1 MADRPE
7 IELARKMKLGDRAAF
22 AEFARVFGSKVF
34 EYSFLMC
41 GQRDDAEE
49 VAQDT
54 LLKVFENLE
63 QIRDP
68 EHIRAWVFKIAK
80 NACTMKRRKTPPS
93 SEVALE
99 ESFPFQIPDWA
110 SLPDQQ
116 AISAEHS
123 GMLRSAIRAIPQSY
137 RTVLLLRD
145 FEELST
151 HETADILGISE
162 DLVKTRLHRARS
174 AVKRKWKELIAA

>member
-1 MADRPE
+1 VAERPE
-7 IELARKMKLGDRAAF
+7 VELARKMKRGDRAAF
-22 AEFARVFGSKVF
+22 TEFASIFGRKVF

-63 QIRDP
+63 QIREP

-80 NACTMKRRKTPPS
+80 NACSMKRRKTPPS

-99 ESFPFQIPDWA
+99 EGFPFQIPDWA
-110 SLPDQQ
+110 AVPEQQ
-116 AISAEHS
+116 AISAEHT
-123 GMLRSAIRAIPQSY
+123 GILRAAIRAIPASY

-151 HETADILGISE
+151 LETAGILGISE

-174 AVKRKWKELIAA
+174 AVKRKWSEMLAA

>member
-1 MADRPE
+1 VAERPE
-7 IELARKMKLGDRAAF
+7 IELARKMKEGDRAAF
-22 AEFARVFGSKVF
+22 AEFAKIFGGKVF
-34 EYSFLMC
+34 EYSCLMC

-63 QIRDP
+63 QIREP

-80 NACTMKRRKTPPS
+80 NACSMKRRKTPPS

-99 ESFPFQIPDWA
+99 KSFPFQIPDWA
-110 SLPDQQ
+110 ALPEQQ
-116 AISAEHS
+116 AISSEHS
-123 GMLRSAIRAIPQSY
+123 EILRSAIRAIPQSY

-151 HETADILGISE
+151 QEAADILGISE
-162 DLVKTRLHRARS
+162 DLVKTRLHRART
-174 AVKRKWKELIAA
+174 AVKRKWKELLAA